1 VGIEPGALKQLG
13 DVEVVRHLSTGLLGR
28 PAVEPHHCVVHNGP
42 GGLHTQVP
50 GRGLGLVQ
58 QAEGQGQRVLLRV
71 QRGTGITPL
80 QSPRYKGVQKVI
92 LCEEE

>member
-1 VGIEPGALKQLG
+1 MGIEPGALKQLG

-28 PAVEPHHCVVHNGP
+28 PAVDNGP

-80 QSPRYKGVQKVI
+80 QSPRCKGVQKVI